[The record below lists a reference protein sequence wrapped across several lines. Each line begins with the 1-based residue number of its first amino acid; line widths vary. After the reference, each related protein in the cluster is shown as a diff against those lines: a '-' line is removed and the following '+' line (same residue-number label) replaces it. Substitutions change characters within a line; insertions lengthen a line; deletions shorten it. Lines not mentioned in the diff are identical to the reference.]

1 MTRYL
6 AAALLAG
13 AVITAASA
21 QTPAPN
27 NTAAHK
33 DGQWRASKLVGI
45 EVYNDNNEKIG
56 GVDDV
61 VLDKGGKVDRVVLAV
76 GGFLGIGERYVA
88 VPFEKLKWIREPVRT
103 SSGSTAD
110 RPTVAVNNAG
120 AATGEVN
127 RFNHPER
134 AANQNWA
141 PDHAVFNASKD
152 QLKAMPP
159 FKY

>member
-21 QTPAPN
+21 QNSAP
-27 NTAAHK
+27 TSAGMAHR
-33 DGQWRASKLVGI
+33 DGQWRASKLVGLK
-45 EVYNDNNEKIG
+45 VYNDSNEKIG
-56 GVDDV
+56 DVDDI
-61 VLDKGGKVDRVVLAV
+61 VLGQGGKIDAVVLAV
-76 GGFLGIGERYVA
+76 GGFLGMGERYVR
-88 VPFEKLKWIREPVRT
+88 VPFEKLKWVGEPAA
-103 SSGSTAD
+103 SATAQ

-152 QLKAMPP
+152 QLKAMPQ